1 MIIAIATNKQDIKAM
16 VDLHFGR
23 CEWYCLFDTE
33 NRESLFIANPVC
45 NNQEKAGCNAA
56 ELLVGKNIGMAVA
69 GRFGSRVAE
78 VFRKNNIQMVIPET
92 QKTVVEIINQIK

>member
-16 VDLHFGR
+16 VDPHFGR
-23 CEWYCLFDTE
+23 CEWYCLYDIETL
-33 NRESLFIANPVC
+33 ESSFIENPVC

-56 ELLVGKNIGMAVA
+56 ELLVGKNIKIAVA
-69 GRFGSRVAE
+69 GRFGSKVIE

-92 QKTVVEIINQIK
+92 QKTVAEIINQIK

>member
-16 VDLHFGR
+16 VDPHFGR
-23 CEWYCLFDTE
+23 CEWYCLYDTE
-33 NRESLFIANPVC
+33 TRESLFIENPLC

-56 ELLVGKNIGMAVA
+56 ELLVGKNIKMAIA
-69 GRFGSRVAE
+69 GRFGSKVVE

-92 QKTVVEIINQIK
+92 QKTVAEIINQIK